1 MNPTLNL
8 LEGSRRSVN
17 PLAFREAGVSHSL
30 AQILDR
36 AIFAATGAE
45 GPLQRAFAGSADFG
59 SALGR
64 LSATERAALERRLGG
79 AGLAELASL
88 GREDDPELFLEGL
101 LAFARRQEAAGRL
114 EAAAGLYAEIVGAN
128 LRPHSRR
135 EDEASGGFAPGQ
147 GRGGRT
153 QSSLLQVRAQEHLDA
168 LVGRGAAGPRAEFLL
183 RRLAHEATEP
193 STLVAMTAAGALY
206 RVTRLA
212 TLGRLA
218 ASPHANLFTRGLGA
232 RALSGLAGFALEA
245 PAFTLGGRL
254 ASEALGRNPDWS
266 GAALS
271 RDIASSY
278 LVLGGLRLAG
288 WASGAAY
295 RGLANPGGAIRERP
309 LQLLFQQGGM
319 LAGILLGHSLETR
332 LGLRPQVAGA
342 TTLIDSLALLVQ
354 FNVAGRLTH
363 HAFGPRVAAWERG
376 LDAQTEA
383 LARENLGI
391 LRPRRGGFP
400 FGPLPALAAA
410 GPAVPELGRRPVED
424 LLRGLQVHMSKMD
437 EGGMGGRGPENSA
450 AGRGGTAPG
459 VDPNRLDR
467 DISTFLLTAGDNFEA
482 GLRTFID
489 NQPIA
494 TAVARL
500 ERNNNDF
507 GRIFMANRKFTELF
521 GYSEAEAGQH
531 NITFFFN
538 KLSLPFIASR
548 IWGIFRGGIFAP
560 SNMKFRHRDGNWVD
574 IVGSGVIKDV
584 AGHSI
589 AFGFYEPRNEA
600 GRGERSQKQLLD
612 ALSSSNREAPLRS
625 NEGVFEMESVSELSA
640 QLTRSGSPLLQR
652 ALEQDLR
659 VRITNMPWVHAPES
673 YADPLL
679 RYFNLQARKLEFPLG
694 RRVVVEFPATD
705 SRPRA
710 SITMVKFSEGFR
722 ALGLA
727 EAEANAPAAEPPAG
741 ARRTTAPVAAVSE
754 PAAEGPPPPDARSAA
769 ALERL
774 QSQLGAALSRER
786 ERVARED
793 VTLTLSGPFDAAFLS
808 QNLES
813 LTGELQAL
821 TQNRIPIPL
830 GRLVT
835 LEIPTE
841 RGTVRLVYKKVLL
854 NFERVE

>member
-1 MNPTLNL
+1 M
-8 LEGSRRSVN
+8 
-17 PLAFREAGVSHSL
+17 
-30 AQILDR
+30 
-36 AIFAATGAE
+36 
-45 GPLQRAFAGSADFG
+45 
-59 SALGR
+59 
-64 LSATERAALERRLGG
+64 
-79 AGLAELASL
+79 
-88 GREDDPELFLEGL
+88 
-101 LAFARRQEAAGRL
+101 
-114 EAAAGLYAEIVGAN
+114 
-128 LRPHSRR
+128 
-135 EDEASGGFAPGQ
+135 
-147 GRGGRT
+147 
-153 QSSLLQVRAQEHLDA
+153 
-168 LVGRGAAGPRAEFLL
+168 
-183 RRLAHEATEP
+183 
-193 STLVAMTAAGALY
+193 
-206 RVTRLA
+206 
-212 TLGRLA
+212 
-218 ASPHANLFTRGLGA
+218 
-232 RALSGLAGFALEA
+232 
-245 PAFTLGGRL
+245 
-254 ASEALGRNPDWS
+254 
-266 GAALS
+266 
-271 RDIASSY
+271 
-278 LVLGGLRLAG
+278 
-288 WASGAAY
+288 
-295 RGLANPGGAIRERP
+295 
-309 LQLLFQQGGM
+309 LFQQAFMLGG
-319 LAGILLGHSLETR
+319 IVLGHSLEER
-332 LGLRPQVAGA
+332 LGLRPQVVGA
-342 TTLIDSLALLVQ
+342 TTLLDSLALLVQ

-437 EGGMGGRGPENSA
+437 EGGMGGRGPEHSA
-450 AGRGGTAPG
+450 ADRAGAVSG

-467 DISTFLLTAGDNFEA
+467 DISTLLLTAGDNFEA

-489 NQPIA
+489 SQPIA

-521 GYSEAEAGQH
+521 GFTEAEAGQH
-531 NITFFFN
+531 NITYFFN

-548 IWGIFRGGIFAP
+548 IWGIFRGGIFTP
-560 SNMKFRHRDGNWVD
+560 SNMKFRHRDGSWVE

-589 AFGFYEPRNEA
+589 AFGFYEPRGEA

-625 NEGVFEMESVSELSA
+625 HEGGFEMESVSELSA

-652 ALEQDLR
+652 ALEQDLL

-673 YADPLL
+673 YNDPLL
-679 RYFNLQARKLEFPLG
+679 RYFNLQARKLDFPIG
-694 RRVVVEFPATD
+694 RRVVVEFSATD
-705 SRPRA
+705 SRARTT
-710 SITMVKFSEGFR
+710 ITMVKFSEGFR

-727 EAEANAPAAEPPAG
+727 EANAPAAEPPTG
-741 ARRTTAPVAAVSE
+741 VRGTTAPLTAVSE
-754 PAAEGPPPPDARSAA
+754 SVPEGPTPTAARFAA
-769 ALERL
+769 GLERL
-774 QSQLGAALSRER
+774 QSQLGAALNRAK

-841 RGTVRLVYKKVLL
+841 RGTVRLVFKKVLL
-854 NFERVE
+854 NFERLE